1 MQKIRNLSFIKQNI
15 RIPNNSPISMFE
27 THGKYS
33 QNQIIEC
40 SKIEIIT
47 EPIAN
52 FKEQLNKSVEE
63 AKEFI
68 LSGLTKGI
76 EYGVTISC
84 STGKILGKSIGNSHS
99 VQYNCVPPN
108 IKYIALHGHPLHK
121 SSSTEYTNNFSVQ
134 DVQNFI
140 KRDNC
145 AEIWVID
152 SYGNIN
158 KIKKTIESNKN
169 IEKIEEYLKEYSEID
184 IMTCVDFWKEF
195 CKKFHYEYEEGFTC
209 KGSNGSIRDLKY
221 SVKAASNYFNKAAN
235 KTTYYNQCF

>member
-1 MQKIRNLSFIKQNI
+1 MIAKNGINFIKQNI
-15 RIPNNSPISMFE
+15 RIPKIASRIKFESPS
-27 THGKYS
+27 KYPD
-33 QNQIIEC
+33 NQIIEY

-47 EPIAN
+47 GPIAN

-76 EYGVTISC
+76 EHGVTISC
-84 STGKILGKSIGNSHS
+84 STGKILGKSIGTSHNI
-99 VQYNCVPPN
+99 QYNYVPPN

-121 SSSTEYTNNFSVQ
+121 TSSIEYTNNFSIL

-145 AEIWVID
+145 AEIWVVD

-158 KIKKTIESNKN
+158 KIKKTFESNKN
-169 IEKIEEYLKEYSEID
+169 KAEDIEKYLKEYCEID
-184 IMTCVDFWKEF
+184 VMICSDFWKEF
-195 CKKFHYEYEEGFTC
+195 CKKFHFEYEEGFTC
-209 KGSNGSIRDLKY
+209 NVSNKSIKDLKN
-221 SVKAASNYFNKAAN
+221 SVKKFANYLSE
-235 KTTYYNQCF
+235 